1 KAEVATAAA
10 DAIEAIKANPNLD
23 DTAKAAAIKA
33 VEDAAKTATEAIDAA
48 KTPADVNAATL
59 AGEQAVAKAEVAAA
73 AADAIE
79 AIKANPNLDDT
90 AKAAA
95 IKAVED
101 AAKTAT
107 DAIDAA

>member
-1 KAEVATAAA
+1 
-10 DAIEAIKANPNLD
+10 
-23 DTAKAAAIKA
+23 
-33 VEDAAKTATEAIDAA
+33 DAAKTATDAIDAA
-48 KTPADVNAATL
+48 KTPADVNATTL
-59 AGEQAVAKAEVAAA
+59 AGEQAVAKAEVATA
-73 AADAIE
+73 AADAVE

-107 DAIDAA
+107 D